1 MKKLMPEQKTCC
13 FVRVKSHWKGKH
25 PTTVEE
31 AASIRLV
38 CSGWDNCGGALLRE
52 LLPSSDFFPC
62 VLFAEGA
69 HPRFEINCNLLGCNS
84 KVALS
89 WRSLGWHGH
98 IKPSL
103 DSQLVSAAACLA
115 EMPAGLHATFSRR
128 TGRPVRT
135 GGGQSSLGNVRG
147 REQKWQG
154 RKRALREAES
164 ADVRR
169 ES

>member
-1 MKKLMPEQKTCC
+1 MPEQKTCC

-25 PTTVEE
+25 PATVEE
-31 AASIRLV
+31 TASIRLV
-38 CSGWDNCGGALLRE
+38 CSGWVNCGGALLRE

-98 IKPSL
+98 IKPNL
-103 DSQLVSAAACLA
+103 DSKLVSCSLPCRDACWA
-115 EMPAGLHATFSRR
+115 SRHLQPQNWETSTNWWR
-128 TGRPVRT
+128 SKLTGRR
-135 GGGQSSLGNVRG
+135 
-147 REQKWQG
+147 QG
-154 RKRALREAES
+154 SGTEVAGEEEGS
-164 ADVRR
+164 QG
-169 ES
+169 S